1 MELRKEFFSRSAE
14 VVAKELLGK
23 ILVRKINKKILK
35 AKIVETEAYFG
46 KNDPASWARFGKRKD
61 NEAMW
66 REGGTILIKN
76 VHKYKMLNFVTGFE
90 GEPQAVLI
98 RALEPLNFE
107 GRCSGP
113 GLLTECLKIKKEK
126 FAGQNIFL
134 LKDFWV
140 EDCKDKV
147 EIENGKRIGVVKD
160 LSGNYRFLIKG
171 NKFASR

>member
-1 MELRKEFFSRSAE
+1 MELRKEFFRRPVE
-14 VVAKELLGK
+14 LVAKELLGK
-23 ILVRKINKKILK
+23 ILVRKINKKVLR

-46 KNDPASWARFGKRKD
+46 TEDPASWARFGKRKD

-66 REGGTILIKN
+66 CEGGTILIKN
-76 VHKYKMLNFVTGFE
+76 VHKYKMLNFVTGIE

-113 GLLTECLKIKKEK
+113 GLLTECLKIEKEE
-126 FAGQNIFL
+126 FAGKDIFL
-134 LKDFWV
+134 LKDLWI
-140 EDCKDKV
+140 EEYKGNV

-160 LSGNYRFLIKG
+160 LDGNYRFFIKG
-171 NKFASR
+171 NKFVSR